1 MSLDYRDPS
10 TNVSRLHNERAHPD
24 KDRCRYT
31 NKRGVRCDYRVI
43 DPTTNLCV
51 IHIRKLER
59 RIEEHA
65 RKRADRLFEEAGK
78 LKSRDQVQPFLVNL
92 MRLLVEGELERQDAA
107 VLAYVC
113 SLILQ
118 TLPSRKAK
126 PAEKKVEIIW
136 DLLAPD
142 QVREQD
148 TAKSREDSAGSAGAE
163 NRNDRLNN

>member
-10 TNVSRLHNERAHPD
+10 TNISRLHNEWALPD

-59 RIEEHA
+59 RIQAHA

-126 PAEKKVEIIW
+126 PPEKKVEIIW
-136 DLLAPD
+136 DILGP
-142 QVREQD
+142 EQNPGQD
-148 TAKSREDSAGSAGAE
+148 AAKSPEGSADSAGADS
-163 NRNDRLNN
+163 RNDRPNN